1 MRRVPLLALAL
12 LFAVCTAGAQTRR
25 PNKNA
30 APMPPP
36 AVSGDTAWPIETLTV
51 EGNHNY
57 PADKILAAAGLHLG
71 DRAGKPEFEAARQRL
86 AATGAFENVGYRF
99 APAKDG
105 KGYDAVIE
113 ISELGALYPLRFE
126 DLPASDA
133 QLRGWLRQK
142 DPLFGDKIPA
152 TKPEVDRYVR
162 WIAEY
167 LSGQGYREPVIGK
180 VTSEASSDL
189 IVVFRPAKARPSI
202 ARVKFTNTGDVPA
215 SLLQSAMYG
224 VAVGVLYDEP
234 DFRQLLDTTARA
246 RYEARGMLR
255 VAFSKIETAPAK
267 DVDGI
272 EVTVQAEP
280 GPVYKLGRVGFTGSP
295 TSSRQELTKLANLK
309 ANETVNFDDV
319 KAAQERIAQ
328 NLRRE
333 GYLQAGSE
341 VKRDIHDQDHIVDL
355 TVQISPGPQFT
366 LGRLD
371 IVGLDIESE
380 PTIRK
385 MWGIP
390 PGKPF
395 NPDYPDRFLKIVN
408 DQGIFDNLK
417 KTRAETKV
425 NQNAHTVDVTLYFNK

>member
-1 MRRVPLLALAL
+1 MKRISLLAVLTLAV
-12 LFAVCTAGAQTRR
+12 VCAGNAQTRG
-25 PNKNA
+25 KSKTA
-30 APMPPP
+30 SPPP
-36 AVSGDTAWPIETLTV
+36 AASEDTAWPIETLAI
-51 EGNHNY
+51 EGNQNY
-57 PADKILAAAGLHLG
+57 SSETILAAARLHVG
-71 DRAGKPEFEAARQRL
+71 DKAGKPEFEAARQRL
-86 AATGAFENVGYRF
+86 AATGAFQNVGYRF

-105 KGYDAVIE
+105 KGYDAAIVV
-113 ISELGALYPLRFE
+113 SELIGALYPLRFD

-133 QLRGWLRQK
+133 QLRALLKQK

-152 TKPEVDRYVR
+152 TKPELDRYVR
-162 WIAEY
+162 WISEY
-167 LSGQGYREPVIGK
+167 LAAQGYHEPVAAK
-180 VTSEASSDL
+180 VTSQATSGL
-189 IVVFRPAKARPSI
+189 LVVFRPAKALPSI

-215 SLLQSAMYG
+215 TLLSSAMYD
-224 VAVGVLYDEP
+224 VAAGVLYTES

-246 RYEARGMLR
+246 RYEARGMIR
-255 VAFSKIETAPAK
+255 VVFPKVATAPAK

-272 EVTVQAEP
+272 EVTVQVEP

-309 ANETVNFDDV
+309 TNQTVNFDDV
-319 KAAQERIAQ
+319 KAAQERMAQ

-333 GYLQAGSE
+333 GYLQPSSE
-341 VKRDIHDQDHIVDL
+341 VKRDINDQDHIVDL
-355 TVQISPGPQFT
+355 MFQIAPGPQFT
-366 LGRLD
+366 LGKLD

-395 NPDYPDRFLKIVN
+395 NPEYPDHFLKVVN

-417 KTRAETKV
+417 KTRSETKV
-425 NQNAHTVDVTLYFNK
+425 NQKAHTVDVTLYFNK